1 MRFRHTV
8 ARRALG
14 FWIVLGLLPFLS
26 HRGKAQALPST
37 TLTFSSTADTYVDS
51 GSATKNFNSS
61 TILRAAASPTRVTYL
76 RFAVTGVSGR
86 QVQKARLRLGVSA
99 GAASGGTVHL
109 ISNNTWS
116 ETAVTFN
123 TRPAVDGAG
132 LQTLGTVATGATA
145 EFILDGA
152 ITADG
157 TYNLAIDSSNTA
169 TVSYNSSL
177 ATSGQKPQLVLTVAA
192 QAPTVT
198 IAQPPTGASYFTG
211 DAITLQ
217 ASAHDSAGVDLST
230 HVVWSSNLAGPLGT
244 GAVVTTSLGQGTHTL
259 TATVTDG
266 QGLTGSSQISVTVTP
281 PPPGN
286 TAPLVSITAPASG
299 QTLASSATI
308 TFTGSAS
315 DLEDGDLTAAI
326 AWTSDRDGA
335 LGTGGSITHLLS
347 EGTHQLTATVADRG
361 GLTATATVTVQV
373 VVGVTLEFPAVADAA
388 VDAGLPTTNFGTSPT
403 LAADANLVRNTYL
416 RFTTSGLAT
425 RTILGA
431 VLRLQVDAT
440 SGAESDSGGTLHTI
454 TDGTWQESTITFNN
468 RPAVDGP
475 TVASQGPVR
484 LGQTVDFN
492 VASAVTGDGTY
503 NFALVN
509 TSSDECD
516 YRSREGGPA
525 PKLVL
530 TVAGSPPSVTISSP
544 ADGAVRFHNDTITLA
559 GRANDVTDGDLS
571 SQIQW
576 TSSRDGA
583 LGTGATI
590 STSTLSVG
598 THVITAAATDTD
610 GQRGQAQV
618 SIRVRN
624 PNVAPVVTISAP
636 ADGASAPA
644 GTMVTLGATA
654 TDDFDGNVTSK
665 IQWASSRDG
674 ALGGGGTRTVTLSEG
689 THVLTA
695 SVTDSDGA
703 TGSAQVRLTVTPT
716 PPVVAITGPADGTTV
731 FAGTSLAFSGTAN
744 DATDGNLSAS
754 LRWTSDRDGLI
765 GSGASFTTTRLSA
778 GTHVITASATDR
790 GGLSG
795 QALRTVVVRPPNT
808 SPAVQVVAPA
818 NGTSLITGKPVL
830 LAATA
835 ADAEDGDLAAA
846 IRWSSSRD
854 GALGTGGA
862 VVVPS
867 LSVGTHTLSVSA
879 TDRDGATTTAT
890 VTLNVVPTTVTFAAV
905 ADTYV
910 DSSTPSGNFGTATS
924 LWADN
929 SPTKQAFLRFAVSG
943 LGTLTVQQAKLRMT
957 VGSASASLS
966 NSGGIVR
973 SITNNTWSEA
983 TTTYNTRPAVD
994 GPTLASQA
1002 SVALKQVVDFDVTT
1016 GVHGDGTY
1024 NLAIVTTSADEVI
1037 YNSREASSGQPQLVL
1052 TLGENQT
1059 PYVRI
1064 TAPPS
1069 GSKVLP
1075 GAAVTFTGAATDA
1088 ENGNLSSQIQWTSS
1102 LDGPLGTGASVT
1114 LSSLRSGIHTI
1125 TARVADAGGLT
1136 AQAQITVNVLN
1147 TPVVRITAPANGAA
1161 FFAADGPITLTGS
1174 ATDVEDGNLS
1184 GRLQWSSD
1192 RDGALAIGAT
1202 ILASQ
1207 LSIGT
1212 HTITAMAIDDDGL
1225 HGQASISI
1233 RVRGPNQP
1241 PAIAITSPADG
1252 TSVPAGTPTALTAT
1266 VTDDFD
1272 TNLAGQVRWT
1282 SDRDGALGNG
1292 PRTVTLSEGSHI
1304 LTAAVTDSN
1313 NATASAQ
1320 VHVTIVPSPPV
1331 VTITAP
1337 AAGTRVFAGTTLTFS
1352 GTAMDATD
1360 GNLTAGLRWTS
1371 DRDGAI
1377 GSGAA
1382 FSTSRLSI
1390 GTHTITATATDRGNL
1405 VGQAPLTLI
1414 IRGPNVPPVVTIV
1427 KPADGGA
1434 LLGGKPVLLSADATD
1449 AEDGDLSAAIHWTS
1463 SLDGALGTGGLV
1475 LVPSL
1480 SIGTH
1485 TLTAVVTDG
1494 DGATATTSVTVAI
1507 RPSTLILSAVADT
1520 YVDASQPT
1528 VKLGTQTSLWADAS
1542 PVKQAY
1548 LRFQV
1553 TGIGSLA
1560 VQSAHLKLTAS
1571 SVTAAPSPSG
1581 GALHTITDNTW
1592 SEATTTF
1599 NNRPAVDG
1607 PTLGTQGAVALRQVV
1622 DFDVSTAVRSDGTYN
1637 FGLVTTNA
1645 DEVIYN
1651 SREASSGQPQ
1661 LFLTLAQNQTPAV
1674 TITAPASGTKRHPGD
1689 AITFTGRALDAE
1701 NGDLSSQIQWR
1712 SDIDGLL
1719 GTGASLTYP
1728 MLSPGTH
1735 TISARVTDAS
1745 GLAAEAHITVVVAHP
1760 PMVGIAAPPDGSVYY
1775 LTDLP
1780 VSFTGQASDVEDG
1793 DLT

>member
-1 MRFRHTV
+1 MRLRHAV

-37 TLTFSSTADTYVDS
+37 TLTFNSTADTYVDS
-51 GSATKNFNSS
+51 GSTTKNFNSS
-61 TILRAAASPTRVTYL
+61 TILRAAASPTRITYL

-99 GAASGGTVHL
+99 GGPGGTVHL

-116 ETAVTFN
+116 ETAVTYN

-132 LQTLGTVATGATA
+132 LQTLGTVTTGSTA
-145 EFILDGA
+145 EFTLDGA
-152 ITADG
+152 ITGDG
-157 TYNLAIDSSNTA
+157 VYNLAIDSSNSS

-177 ATSGQKPQLVLTVAA
+177 ATSGQKPQLILTVAA

-198 IAQPPTGASYFTG
+198 IAQPPTGSSYFTG

-217 ASAHDSAGVDLST
+217 GSARDSAGVDLST

-244 GAVVTTSLGQGTHTL
+244 GAVVTTSLGQGTHTI

-266 QGLTGSSQISVTVTP
+266 QGLTGSSQISLTVTP

-286 TAPLVSITAPASG
+286 TAPLVTITAPASG

-315 DLEDGDLTAAI
+315 DLEDGDVTAAI
-326 AWTSDRDGA
+326 SWTSARDGA
-335 LGTGGSITHLLS
+335 LGTGGTITHMLS

-361 GLTATATVTVQV
+361 GLTASATVTIQV
-373 VVGVTLEFPAVADAA
+373 VTGVVLVLPAVADAS
-388 VDAGLPTTNFGTSPT
+388 VDAGLPTTNFGTSPS

-416 RFTTSGLAT
+416 RFNVSGLAS

-431 VLRLQVDAT
+431 ALRLQVDAT
-440 SGAESDSGGTLHTI
+440 AGAESDSGGVLPTI
-454 TDGTWQESTITFNN
+454 TDGTWQETAITFNN

-503 NFALVN
+503 NFAIVN
-509 TSSDECD
+509 NSADECD

-525 PKLVL
+525 PKLVV
-530 TVAGSPPSVTISSP
+530 TVQGNPPTVTISSP
-544 ADGAVRFHNDTITLA
+544 ADGSVRFRNDTITLA
-559 GRANDVTDGDLS
+559 GRANDLIDGDLS
-571 SQIQW
+571 SSIQW

-665 IQWASSRDG
+665 IQWASSRVG

-689 THVLTA
+689 SHVLTA
-695 SVTDSDGA
+695 SVTDSDGT
-703 TGSAQVRLTVTPT
+703 TGSAQVRLTLTPT
-716 PPVVAITGPADGTTV
+716 PPVVAITGPTDGTTV
-731 FAGTSLAFSGTAN
+731 FAGTGVAFSGTAN

-835 ADAEDGDLAAA
+835 ADAEDGDLAPAV
-846 IRWSSSRD
+846 RWTSSRD
-854 GALGTGGA
+854 GTLGTGGA
-862 VVVPS
+862 LVVPS
-867 LSVGTHTLSVSA
+867 LSVGSHTRICSA

-890 VTLNVVPTTVTFAAV
+890 VTVNVVPATITFAAV

-910 DSSTPSGNFGTATS
+910 DSSTPSSNFGTATS

-943 LGTLTVQQAKLRMT
+943 LGNLTVQQAKLRMT

-966 NSGGIVR
+966 NSGGFVH

-1016 GVHGDGTY
+1016 GVHGDGSY
-1024 NLAIVTTSADEVI
+1024 NFAIVTTSADEVI
-1037 YNSREASSGQPQLVL
+1037 YNSREASSGQPQLIL
-1052 TLGENQT
+1052 TLGENQA

-1069 GSKVLP
+1069 GTKVLP
-1075 GAAVTFTGAATDA
+1075 GAAVTLTGTASDA
-1088 ENGNLSSQIQWTSS
+1088 ENGHLSSQIQWTSS
-1102 LDGPLGTGASVT
+1102 LDGPLGTGAGLT
-1114 LSSLRSGIHTI
+1114 ASSLRSCIHTI
-1125 TARVADAGGLT
+1125 TARVAAAAGLT
-1136 AQAQITVNVLN
+1136 
-1147 TPVVRITAPANGAA
+1147 G
-1161 FFAADGPITLTGS
+1161 
-1174 ATDVEDGNLS
+1174 
-1184 GRLQWSSD
+1184 
-1192 RDGALAIGAT
+1192 
-1202 ILASQ
+1202 
-1207 LSIGT
+1207 
-1212 HTITAMAIDDDGL
+1212 H
-1225 HGQASISI
+1225 
-1233 RVRGPNQP
+1233 
-1241 PAIAITSPADG
+1241 
-1252 TSVPAGTPTALTAT
+1252 
-1266 VTDDFD
+1266 
-1272 TNLAGQVRWT
+1272 
-1282 SDRDGALGNG
+1282 
-1292 PRTVTLSEGSHI
+1292 
-1304 LTAAVTDSN
+1304 
-1313 NATASAQ
+1313 
-1320 VHVTIVPSPPV
+1320 
-1331 VTITAP
+1331 
-1337 AAGTRVFAGTTLTFS
+1337 
-1352 GTAMDATD
+1352 
-1360 GNLTAGLRWTS
+1360 
-1371 DRDGAI
+1371 
-1377 GSGAA
+1377 
-1382 FSTSRLSI
+1382 
-1390 GTHTITATATDRGNL
+1390 
-1405 VGQAPLTLI
+1405 
-1414 IRGPNVPPVVTIV
+1414 
-1427 KPADGGA
+1427 
-1434 LLGGKPVLLSADATD
+1434 
-1449 AEDGDLSAAIHWTS
+1449 
-1463 SLDGALGTGGLV
+1463 
-1475 LVPSL
+1475 
-1480 SIGTH
+1480 
-1485 TLTAVVTDG
+1485 
-1494 DGATATTSVTVAI
+1494 
-1507 RPSTLILSAVADT
+1507 
-1520 YVDASQPT
+1520 
-1528 VKLGTQTSLWADAS
+1528 
-1542 PVKQAY
+1542 
-1548 LRFQV
+1548 
-1553 TGIGSLA
+1553 
-1560 VQSAHLKLTAS
+1560 
-1571 SVTAAPSPSG
+1571 
-1581 GALHTITDNTW
+1581 
-1592 SEATTTF
+1592 
-1599 NNRPAVDG
+1599 
-1607 PTLGTQGAVALRQVV
+1607 
-1622 DFDVSTAVRSDGTYN
+1622 
-1637 FGLVTTNA
+1637 
-1645 DEVIYN
+1645 
-1651 SREASSGQPQ
+1651 
-1661 LFLTLAQNQTPAV
+1661 
-1674 TITAPASGTKRHPGD
+1674 
-1689 AITFTGRALDAE
+1689 
-1701 NGDLSSQIQWR
+1701 
-1712 SDIDGLL
+1712 
-1719 GTGASLTYP
+1719 
-1728 MLSPGTH
+1728 
-1735 TISARVTDAS
+1735 
-1745 GLAAEAHITVVVAHP
+1745 
-1760 PMVGIAAPPDGSVYY
+1760 
-1775 LTDLP
+1775 
-1780 VSFTGQASDVEDG
+1780 
-1793 DLT
+1793 